1 MNNGAGGFLMK
12 ASHKDTDIKKF
23 IIRVVSQR
31 PRVEVKK
38 ESWRKTRE

>member
-23 IIRVVSQR
+23 IMRVVSQR
-31 PRVEVKK
+31 PGIEVKK
-38 ESWRKTRE
+38 EN